1 MESDPKLAV
10 RQTELSDESIDKMK
24 TLIFKMGRIMRLLDE
39 ESARNCH
46 VTVSQCL
53 MLQLL
58 AGEKENGLAMKDLAQ
73 QMGMATSTITRFV
86 DALVR
91 DGYVVR
97 REDNQ
102 DRRINRVIP
111 TQKGFDKIQQ
121 LKEKQNNCLISILNS
136 IPRLEQG
143 KTINCME
150 SFLVALEGYLSKGC
164 E

>member
-1 MESDPKLAV
+1 LDNTPNPVIHQSEV
-10 RQTELSDESIDKMK
+10 SDESIDKMK

-39 ESARNCH
+39 ESARNCQ

-58 AGEKENGLAMKDLAQ
+58 ADEKESGLAMKDLAQ

-91 DGYVVR
+91 DGYVIR
-97 REDNQ
+97 KEDNQ

-111 TQKGFDKIQQ
+111 TQKGFDKILQ
-121 LKEKQNNCLISILNS
+121 LKEKQHNCLLSILNN
-136 IPRLEQG
+136 IPQIEHK
-143 KTINCME
+143 KTIDCMG
-150 SFLVALEGYLSKGC
+150 SFLLALEGYLSKGC